1 METSRRAVQPVWFKV
16 FVLLLMLVVLNLAG
30 ALLLGVGLLVSV
42 PLTHCILTVAYADI
56 FGIESA
62 YTITMRQ

>member
-1 METSRRAVQPVWFKV
+1 
-16 FVLLLMLVVLNLAG
+16 LVVLNLAG

-42 PLTHCILTVAYADI
+42 PLTHCILTVAYDDI

-62 YTITMRQ
+62 YTISMRQ